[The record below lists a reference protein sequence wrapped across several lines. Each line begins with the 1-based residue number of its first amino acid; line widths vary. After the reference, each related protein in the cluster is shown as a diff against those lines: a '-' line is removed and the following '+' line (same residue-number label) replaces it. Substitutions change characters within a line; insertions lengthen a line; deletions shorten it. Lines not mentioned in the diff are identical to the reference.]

1 MFGPR
6 SWKIDIF
13 GPSLGKIGILGH
25 GHWKFGEKVVSGV
38 KVLEGL
44 GKVIYLATVM
54 GSLEKVL
61 LNRALESLGIPYQ
74 QLLLM
79 GRGGGVVS
87 GAFGVLRCDLSLKTH
102 RCFFLPV
109 SNEADDST
117 GGCGLELEHQP

>member
-1 MFGPR
+1 M
-6 SWKIDIF
+6 
-13 GPSLGKIGILGH
+13 GH

-54 GSLEKVL
+54 GSLGKVL
-61 LNRALESLGIPYQ
+61 LNRALESLGISYQ

-79 GRGGGVVS
+79 GRWGGGVVS

-102 RCFFLPV
+102 RFFVCFVF
-109 SNEADDST
+109 A
-117 GGCGLELEHQP
+117 GQQ